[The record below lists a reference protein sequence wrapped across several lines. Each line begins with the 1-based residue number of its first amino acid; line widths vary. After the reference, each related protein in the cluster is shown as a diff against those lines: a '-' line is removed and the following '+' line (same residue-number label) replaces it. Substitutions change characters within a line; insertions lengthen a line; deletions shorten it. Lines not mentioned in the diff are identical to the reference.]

1 MSAFV
6 SCARVFVCP
15 HPSTG
20 RVAPD
25 RRWFGNTRVIK
36 QEELDK
42 FREEMSTR

>member
-1 MSAFV
+1 MRNVA
-6 SCARVFVCP
+6 
-15 HPSTG
+15 G

-25 RRWFGNTRVIK
+25 RRWFGNTRIIK